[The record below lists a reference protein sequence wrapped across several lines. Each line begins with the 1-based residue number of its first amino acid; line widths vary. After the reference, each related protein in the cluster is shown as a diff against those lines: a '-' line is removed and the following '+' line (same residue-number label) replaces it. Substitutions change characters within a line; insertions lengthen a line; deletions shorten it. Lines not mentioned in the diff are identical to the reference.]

1 MKTKSNKTIVYIT
14 IGVAIGII
22 ILFVWD
28 LLTSDPYDSLTIN
41 PYKIDWSSI
50 SIDNVNINALIQSLL
65 SALISIVLTI
75 ILIEIILRES
85 REKEIEYKRMIQL
98 TNITK
103 VLWVPLYKYQ
113 QAGII
118 ISNKIGAPLQEIN
131 IDVDGHILAEVFSPC
146 LCTDE
151 PLLQTK
157 IELYSSKLND
167 LKVIITNLLI
177 NTDLTD
183 NQDLS
188 DLFSDFLVY
197 INAHNPCSRII
208 ELNDKNK
215 TNPEIK
221 EFVLK
226 HLPTT
231 NLEEIQTDNIL
242 YPFRVLKDLLKYQR
256 DFHIKLSEVFTNY
269 PNQMNS

>member
-1 MKTKSNKTIVYIT
+1 MKTKAYKTIVRIVV
-14 IGVAIGII
+14 GVTIGII
-22 ILFVWD
+22 VLFVWD
-28 LLTSDPYDSLTIN
+28 LLTSDPYESLTIN
-41 PYKIDWSSI
+41 PCKIDWANF

-75 ILIEIILRES
+75 VLIEIILRES

-167 LKVIITNLLI
+167 LKAIITNLLI

-208 ELNDKNK
+208 ELNDKI
-215 TNPEIK
+215 NPEAK
-221 EFVLK
+221 EFVIK
-226 HLPTT
+226 NLPTT
-231 NLEEIQTDNIL
+231 NLEEIQTDSIL
-242 YPFRVLKDLLKYQR
+242 YPFRILKDLLKYQR
-256 DFHIKLSEVFTNY
+256 DFHIKLSEVFTNSQ
-269 PNQMNS
+269 N